1 MNLAW
6 LVSRT
11 QTLLVRAT
19 QSLVLRIAFAL
30 FAFAGNSLLCRAAL
44 KSTAIDPASFTTV
57 RILSGAIFLWC
68 LLAYRRRLKS
78 IQTNSS
84 GHSSW
89 LSAMALWVYAAAF
102 SFAYVGLSAA
112 TGALVL
118 FGAVQM
124 SMTAVG
130 LAKGERLSIR
140 QWLGMALA
148 LGGLVFLLLP
158 NVAAP
163 PMANAVLMVLA
174 GMAWAVY
181 SLRGKLA
188 TDALLTT
195 AGNFRLAVVPALLLS
210 LATVPALSWD
220 VRGALYACLSGAL
233 ASGAGYVVWYA
244 VLPRITPTQ
253 AATLQLSVPVIA
265 ALGGLL
271 LGESL
276 TLRLLLCS
284 AVVLG
289 GVGLVTV
296 RLSTPAQAP
305 SK

>member
-1 MNLAW
+1 
-6 LVSRT
+6 VSPT
-11 QTLLVRAT
+11 QTLLARAT
-19 QSLVLRIAFAL
+19 RSLVLRIAFAL
-30 FAFAGNSLLCRAAL
+30 CAFAGNSLLCRWAL
-44 KSTAIDPASFTTV
+44 KTTAIDPASFTTV
-57 RILSGAIFLWC
+57 RMLAGAVFLWC
-68 LLAYRRRLKS
+68 LLSYRQRAAR
-78 IQTNSS
+78 IQTIST

-89 LSAMALWVYAAAF
+89 LSAMALWAYAAAF
-102 SFAYVGLSAA
+102 SFAYVGLTAA

-118 FGAVQM
+118 FGAVQT
-124 SMTAVG
+124 SMTLYG
-130 LAKGERLSIR
+130 LARGERLSTR

-158 NVAAP
+158 NVSAP
-163 PMANAVLMVLA
+163 PLANAVLMVLA

-181 SLRGKLA
+181 SLRGKSA
-188 TDALLTT
+188 TDPLLAT

-210 LATVPALSWD
+210 LATLPALSWD
-220 VRGALYACLSGAL
+220 LRGALYAALSGAL
-233 ASGAGYVVWYA
+233 ASGAGYAVWYA

-265 ALGGLL
+265 ASGGLL
-271 LGESL
+271 LGESV

-296 RLSTPAQAP
+296 RLSRPAQLA